1 MKMTDTSCKIIIIII
16 AIISTLAPFL
26 PTFTIPGVTSLAKLT
41 MQKDDNKRKIDAII
55 RYKTMRDFEWKHVI
69 QSAQFEVNK

>member
-1 MKMTDTSCKIIIIII
+1 MTDTSCKIIIIII

-55 RYKTMRDFEWKHVI
+55 KI
-69 QSAQFEVNK
+69 QNHARF

>member
-26 PTFTIPGVTSLAKLT
+26 PTFTIPGVIPVIKII
-41 MQKDDNKRKIDAII
+41 MQKDDNIEKQ
-55 RYKTMRDFEWKHVI
+55 MP
-69 QSAQFEVNK
+69 